1 MGGRPC
7 QQMCPMFNLTV
18 SSITW
23 YSHQHDW
30 TLFFIQILKLGKVW
44 NIQNDVLIR
53 WNNYI
58 ARETPEVLGK
68 TSEETWKI
76 EFIFYCDK
84 PIHLRSP
91 EIPRSL
97 KLKEVHLFLP
107 ALYGLTFV
115 FYRENLK
122 YKNCFY
128 FRLNGH
134 KPRSGAI
141 RLFIFLRQ
149 THYIIMLIW
158 QTGRVYPY
166 YRVWWCLVWS
176 ILFICF
182 SFSCCNLLS
191 SLR

>member
-1 MGGRPC
+1 
-7 QQMCPMFNLTV
+7 MCPMFNLTV

-115 FYRENLK
+115 FYRQNLK
-122 YKNCFY
+122 VVRTVSISTERTPNIQT
-128 FRLNGH
+128 RLIIFLQLRHDLRLCRTAGFINI
-134 KPRSGAI
+134 I
-141 RLFIFLRQ
+141 RLIYIF
-149 THYIIMLIW
+149 HI
-158 QTGRVYPY
+158 
-166 YRVWWCLVWS
+166 LVM
-176 ILFICF
+176 
-182 SFSCCNLLS
+182 
-191 SLR
+191 